1 MANKISKVPKLNVHK
16 PTPVNS
22 LVHDAGR
29 DIRIEHCIP
38 LLRFQPAI
46 CISIRISKQF
56 TARIAFAL
64 FKAFRIARDVTGIYV
79 IGGPIDAIEATF
91 PCRREIML

>member
-1 MANKISKVPKLNVHK
+1 MISVESKVYY
-16 PTPVNS
+16 PTLVS
-22 LVHDAGR
+22 SSVHDAGG
-29 DIRIEHCIP
+29 DIWIEHCIP

-64 FKAFRIARDVTGIYV
+64 FKAFRIARDVTGLYV

-91 PCRREIML
+91 PCRREILL